1 MPVGNSDRGVGLGAG
16 EVMVFADLNYQNF
29 NWWHEKID
37 AYVPGTNEL
46 EDFEHPGQFN
56 NRSLNLGFTIGL
68 NDYWNI
74 TVSQLIS
81 ERCMDWE
88 GPVFT
93 GDETLDAD
101 GFDFDPNIHTIGESK
116 SVHHRSECSSSDF
129 YNGDDQIAFGGYLGD
144 TRINVKY
151 LLYNQGK
158 GPGSRVFL
166 GGGLLIPSSATLTE
180 SPWTK
185 TDHDHDHNTST
196 PDVYTYTP
204 HRHFYLS
211 DGAYKMNLELQFF
224 KKRMKYPV
232 FWGGTLAVNF
242 PLNDSEY
249 GFTPSKRYQ
258 LTLLAMSSSR
268 PFQKFKIGNLSVSS
282 VGMTLNIGYAGRSKW
297 KNQGETPNSKSIM
310 YVPGLNV
317 LFSLKNGGGM
327 GLTLTRGFEHYF
339 NENPNDIKERNDIY
353 SISLSYRLVLDKV
366 IEKLYWK

>member
-1 MPVGNSDRGVGLGAG
+1 
-16 EVMVFADLNYQNF
+16 MVFGDFAYQYF
-29 NWWHEKID
+29 DWWHDKVPD
-37 AYVPGTNEL
+37 AYDIKGAL
-46 EDFEHPGQFN
+46 EDFEHYGLFKN
-56 NRSLNLGFTIGL
+56 KSVNLGFTIGI

-81 ERCMDWE
+81 ERCMEWE
-88 GPVFT
+88 GAI
-93 GDETLDAD
+93 DE
-101 GFDFDPNIHTIGESK
+101 DPASLTFGESLT
-116 SVHHRSECSSSDF
+116 VHHRTECSSSDYLNP
-129 YNGDDQIAFGGYLGD
+129 YNSQQIAFGGILGD
-144 TRINVKY
+144 TRINARY
-151 LLYNQGK
+151 LLFNQIK
-158 GPGSRVFL
+158 GPGSRLFL
-166 GGGLLIPSSATLTE
+166 GFGIDIPSSNVITE
-180 SPWTK
+180 SPWIK
-185 TDHDHDHNTST
+185 TDHDNNPST
-196 PDVYTYTP
+196 PNRYTP

-211 DGAYKMNLELQFF
+211 DGAYKLNLELQFF

-327 GLTLTRGFEHYF
+327 GLSLTRGFEHYY
-339 NENPNDIKERNDIY
+339 NENPNDIEERNDIY

>member
-1 MPVGNSDRGVGLGAG
+1 
-16 EVMVFADLNYQNF
+16 MVFGDFAYQYF
-29 NWWHEKID
+29 DWWHDKVPD
-37 AYVPGTNEL
+37 AYDINGDL
-46 EDFEHPGQFN
+46 EDFEHYGLFKN
-56 NRSLNLGFTIGL
+56 KSVNLGFTIGI

-81 ERCMDWE
+81 ERCMEWE
-88 GPVFT
+88 GDI
-93 GDETLDAD
+93 DE
-101 GFDFDPNIHTIGESK
+101 DPMSPTFGESLT
-116 SVHHRSECSSSDF
+116 VHHRTECSSSDF
-129 YNGDDQIAFGGYLGD
+129 FNNSQQIAFGGILGD
-144 TRINVKY
+144 TRINVRY
-151 LLYNQGK
+151 LLFNQIK
-158 GPGSRVFL
+158 GPGSRLFI
-166 GGGLLIPSSATLTE
+166 GFGLDIPSSNVITE

-185 TDHDHDHNTST
+185 NVSFDNDDDPGT
-196 PDVYTYTP
+196 PEILTYSP